1 MKRAFLIPV
10 AVVATALAA
19 GDAAVVWYFKGLREK
34 EQEAETQRVRSSVA
48 GHLLRHVEGVR
59 LFARQTEGEDAERH
73 RMRAEALSAVFPALV
88 GTAHAGTDGKT
99 IASAAIGGFPAGTAD
114 MAAGSPAYRA
124 ALSGSVAV
132 DDPHPAPN
140 GDSVVAVWVPSQGGA
155 VAGVF
160 RMDRLMEEAMD
171 AATGRGSPFVLRDS
185 RGREV
190 VSRGDA
196 AGATLEVPIG
206 LPGLSW
212 TVRSRDPERARD
224 RTVALLWSIV
234 VLSAALWA
242 GFTLARHRA
251 VRDLEALGQ
260 RAHKLAE
267 LADVE
272 RRERGRL
279 ITLLDSLDDGV
290 VLAGP
295 DGKWLTSNM
304 AGIRLLGAT
313 PAFVRAD
320 GSPYPAEELA
330 LARATAN
337 GVKLSQE
344 DCWLRKDGTLIPLSI
359 VAAPLVDEEKR
370 VTGAV
375 GIYRDVSR
383 QRAWEELVRSR
394 DFAMTA
400 KTRLSAELEEA
411 KSEEEM
417 VKRLTAQLENVLQP
431 LGVHVFLRKPGSGR
445 LRAERASTGS
455 KSPLE
460 AEAPV
465 VADNSI
471 CPVME
476 SGEPLDPRQS
486 KDRVQPCLG
495 RISPGGVMCAPLLI
509 GEKIEGTVHLE
520 LTTTDPDP
528 ERVELAFELIREAA
542 GSIGSRRFLE
552 VQQQAARRDPLTGL
566 FNRRH
571 FDEVSRI
578 MMVQA
583 KRYHH
588 PLAVLMLDIDHFKL
602 FNDRHGHDAGDVVL
616 REFAISLMKT
626 ARQSD
631 VMVRYGGEEFAVLLP
646 ETGLPQ
652 ARIAAERILES
663 TRAIRLPIPGLEHGQ
678 VTVSIGVAA
687 FPEHGDSPEAVVK
700 AADRALYSAKGSGR
714 NRVVTANES
723 GVPGTA

>member
-1 MKRAFLIPV
+1 MKRAFLLPV
-10 AVVATALAA
+10 LAVAALLAT

-34 EQEAETQRVRSSVA
+34 EQETETQRVRSTVA

-59 LFARQTEGEDAERH
+59 LFARQAEGEDGERH
-73 RMRAEALSAVFPALV
+73 RLRAEALAAVFPALV
-88 GTAHAGTDGKT
+88 GTAHTAGDTT
-99 IASAAIGGFPAGTAD
+99 VASSAIGGFPAGTAS
-114 MAAGSPAYRA
+114 MATGSPAWRA

-132 DDPHPAPN
+132 DDPYPAPN
-140 GDSVVAVWVPSQGGA
+140 GESVVAVWVPVEGGA

-160 RMDRLMEEAMD
+160 RMDRLMDEAVD
-171 AATGRGSPFVLRDS
+171 AATGKDSPFVLRDS

-190 VSRGDA
+190 LRRGDVA
-196 AGATLEVPIG
+196 AATLDVPVG

-212 TVRSRDPERARD
+212 TVRARDPERARD
-224 RTVALLWSIV
+224 RTVALLWSV
-234 VLSAALWA
+234 VLLSAALWA

-251 VRDLEALGQ
+251 VRDLESLGE
-260 RAHKLAE
+260 RARKLAE

-272 RRERGRL
+272 RRERTRL

-313 PAFVRAD
+313 PAFVKAD

-330 LARATAN
+330 LARATLK
-337 GVKLSQE
+337 GIKVSQE
-344 DCWLRKDGTLIPLSI
+344 DCYLQKDGARIPLSV
-359 VAAPLVDEEKR
+359 VAAPLLDEEKR

-383 QRAWEELVRSR
+383 QRAWEELVRNR
-394 DFAMTA
+394 DFSMTA
-400 KTRLSAELEEA
+400 KARLSAELEEA
-411 KSEEEM
+411 KTEEEM
-417 VKRLTAQLENVLQP
+417 VKRMTAQLENVLQP
-431 LGVHVFLRKPGSGR
+431 LAVHVFLRRPGSSR
-445 LRAERASTGS
+445 LRAERSSTSG
-455 KSPLE
+455 KIPQE

-465 VADNSI
+465 VTDNSI
-471 CPVME
+471 CSVME
-476 SGEPLDPRQS
+476 TGSPIDPRES
-486 KDRVQPCLG
+486 KERVQPCLG

-509 GEKIEGTVHLE
+509 GEKVEGTVHLE
-520 LTTTDPDP
+520 LPTTDPDP

-542 GSIGSRRFLE
+542 VSIGSRRYLE
-552 VQQQAARRDPLTGL
+552 VQRQAALRDPLTGL

-571 FDEVSRI
+571 FDETSRV
-578 MMVQA
+578 MMAQA
-583 KRYHH
+583 KRYHR

-646 ETGLPQ
+646 ETGLQQ
-652 ARIAAERILES
+652 ARIAAERVLEC
-663 TRAIRLPIPGLEHGQ
+663 TRAIQLPIPGLERGQ

-700 AADRALYSAKGSGR
+700 AADTALYAAKGGGR

-723 GVPGTA
+723 RVPKTA